1 MATISTPLTKLFGV
15 KHPIFLAGMNVAA
28 GPGLAAAVTNA
39 GGLGIISALNGQ
51 ELRLTLCRCYRRC
64 WIVHST

>member
-1 MATISTPLTKLFGV
+1 MTTITTPLTKLFKI

-39 GGLGIISALNGQ
+39 GGLGSKNVLGSITN
-51 ELRLTLCRCYRRC
+51 CRCHWRC
-64 WIVHST
+64 WIVSI